1 MPTSVPE
8 DYLGQWRYLRRGV
21 QTSSHIVLENGVLL
35 EVDTEGAVE
44 ANSKTAMQY
53 NKETGHLT
61 VDYGENDSEWEGQLS
76 PDKVSLVWEQ
86 VRGPHLGR
94 VREWTRHLPA

>member
-35 EVDTEGAVE
+35 EVDKEGAVE
-44 ANSKTAMQY
+44 ANSKTAMQHAFHEDIR
-53 NKETGHLT
+53 NSMAVCG
-61 VDYGENDSEWEGQLS
+61 
-76 PDKVSLVWEQ
+76 
-86 VRGPHLGR
+86 
-94 VREWTRHLPA
+94 